1 MVIWKRSLCTGTL
14 AATLAAGAMVATS
27 GLACADIACNAYG
40 ECWHTKER
48 FPVTLYPPE
57 LGIHFYSDDWRNS
70 RAFNGHYNWMS
81 ERDDDR
87 GYYSRGLWHS
97 FAN

>member
-1 MVIWKRSLCTGTL
+1 MVIWIRSLRTGAL

-27 GLACADIACNAYG
+27 GLACADIACNSYS
-40 ECWHTKER
+40 ECWHTKQRYAVE
-48 FPVTLYPPE
+48 VYPAE

-70 RAFNGHYNWMS
+70 NEFNGHYNWMS
-81 ERDDDR
+81 DRDDDR
-87 GYYSRGLWHS
+87 GYYSRGRWHS